1 MKDQKHNWILGLSFL
16 KNYEWGGFSG
26 GPEVENLLAGVTGSI
41 PGPRCSPVC
50 QLNKPHGPQPLSRCS
65 RACEPQ
71 FLSALSATPEAHGP
85 AACAPQQEKPL
96 QSDSLAPQ

>member
-41 PGPRCSPVC
+41 PGPRCSPVV
-50 QLNKPHGPQPLSRCS
+50 PI
-65 RACEPQ
+65 E
-71 FLSALSATPEAHGP
+71 
-85 AACAPQQEKPL
+85 
-96 QSDSLAPQ
+96 